1 MKTKPMGPM
10 WPTWLTWTT
19 CSCFIVMVVLAFAIY
34 VRRVKPAAK
43 RANGFQPCKYD
54 HMILN
59 KQQLQDTK
67 DLFVTFIDFAKTAH
81 VKYFAIAGTLI
92 GAARN
97 GGLIPYDDDID
108 VGILEKDC
116 DKIDAYHDDDEVY
129 YFEKIFFGYKFKKK
143 NSDMFVDIMVFENK
157 NNEYKIINDS
167 WPNEAF
173 NNINEIFPLKQI
185 TYNEMLINAPNSYK
199 TYLDRAFPKWDT
211 KIVINCGHH
220 DVAGCVHERYKIPQ
234 EFDINYDN
242 FKYACYSKFPNA

>member
-10 WPTWLTWTT
+10 WPTWPTWTT

-129 YFEKIFFGYKFKKK
+129 YFEKIFFGYKFKIKTMNTK
-143 NSDMFVDIMVFENK
+143 SSMIAGPMKLSTTSTKFSHSNK
-157 NNEYKIINDS
+157 SHTMK
-167 WPNEAF
+167 
-173 NNINEIFPLKQI
+173 
-185 TYNEMLINAPNSYK
+185 
-199 TYLDRAFPKWDT
+199 
-211 KIVINCGHH
+211 C
-220 DVAGCVHERYKIPQ
+220 
-234 EFDINYDN
+234 
-242 FKYACYSKFPNA
+242 

>member
-1 MKTKPMGPM
+1 MKCA
-10 WPTWLTWTT
+10 TT
-19 CSCFIVMVVLAFAIY
+19 F
-34 VRRVKPAAK
+34 VRRGYVSEIPRMRAYAGARTVLRIRGIEMPATI
-43 RANGFQPCKYD
+43 Q
-54 HMILN
+54 
-59 KQQLQDTK
+59 
-67 DLFVTFIDFAKTAH
+67 
-81 VKYFAIAGTLI
+81 AIAAQQVAELMHMKPVLPGCQIFNVPRHLHRLI

-108 VGILEKDC
+108 IGILEKDC

-220 DVAGCVHERYKIPQ
+220 DVDGCVHERYKIPQ

-242 FKYACYSKFPNA
+242 FKYTCYSKFPNT

>member
-1 MKTKPMGPM
+1 MKTKPMWWPM
-10 WPTWLTWTT
+10 WTT
-19 CSCFIVMVVLAFAIY
+19 CSCFIAMVVLAFAMY
-34 VRRVKPAAK
+34 MRVKPAAR
-43 RANGFQPCKYD
+43 RAEGFQPCKYD

-116 DKIDAYHDDDEVY
+116 DKIDAYHDDDGVY
-129 YFEKIFFGYKFKKK
+129 YFEKVQVGYKFKKK
-143 NSDMFVDIMVFENK
+143 NCDMFVDIMVFENK
-157 NNEYKIINDS
+157 NNEYKIINDA

-173 NNINEIFPLKQI
+173 NNIHEIFPLKQI

-220 DVAGCVHERYKIPQ
+220 DVDGCVHERYKIPQ
-234 EFDINYDN
+234 EFDISYDN